1 MQWSQLYTTDGKRKS
16 EATEEWVKIWKRGE
30 ERRALVTDGEISRG
44 WEAPVVMVVAV
55 YGAENHAMRTC
66 GFCFLIK
73 MEKNII
79 SYFLIRHEQSS
90 NSSEV
95 VIMVT

>member
-1 MQWSQLYTTDGKRKS
+1 MEPALHHGWKKEERGNGGMGKDM
-16 EATEEWVKIWKRGE
+16 EEGE

-95 VIMVT
+95 VILVT